1 MTLLYPTR
9 TKKYFT
15 KNKGIIYYN
24 KWRAITGLDEAYYEM
39 QPRDSIDRQIYQVG
53 TFYVKKG
60 VKPVWKDWVNR
71 HHIRVVRAG
80 RQHYLIA
87 ETSEGHYGI

>member
-1 MTLLYPTR
+1 MYPTR

-24 KWRAITGLDEAYYEM
+24 KWRAITGLYEAYYEI
-39 QPRDSIDRQIYQVG
+39 QPRDSIDRRIYQVG

-60 VKPVWKDWVNR
+60 VNQF
-71 HHIRVVRAG
+71 G
-80 RQHYLIA
+80 RIGSTDTTLGLSGQEDNI
-87 ETSEGHYGI
+87 T